1 MEQPNKASAFVDF
14 FAELRRR
21 RVVRIVIVYA
31 IAGWVVI
38 EVASTMLPGLHL
50 PAWTVTF
57 VIALVVLGFPI
68 AVIMGWMF
76 DLGPRG
82 AERTIAI
89 PVEADPGDPTPA
101 SASVVADPA
110 PPPGVPLAA
119 TANDR
124 RTIAVLPF
132 VNMSGDAENEYF
144 SDGIAEEILNLLTK
158 LPQLKVA
165 SRTSSFVFKGK
176 EAGIRAVA
184 TELDVSYVLE
194 GSVRRAGDH
203 VRITA
208 QLIEADGDSHLW
220 SETYD
225 REMKDVFAIQD
236 DIARSITDALKVALS
251 PRERRAL
258 QNVATA
264 DAQAY
269 DFYLKGRRYLHAMTR
284 IGFRNAINMFQRA
297 IEIDP
302 RYALAYAGLSDA
314 YSLLYRYAEP
324 VRDNLDRAE
333 EASRTAIELDPD
345 AAEAHLSLGMT
356 LFAAGRLDDAA
367 APFET
372 AMLINPNLFEIYLFY
387 GRACLADGKYDK
399 AARLFQR
406 ARETNPADYQSP
418 SYLGMVYRSLGRD
431 DLARGVDAEALKLIE
446 RHVALNPDDH
456 RSLYLGS
463 AMLAALGR
471 REQAIEWAEAAV
483 RARENDPQT
492 LYNVGCTY
500 AVLGDVERAL
510 DLLESSCD
518 NGWSDRQ
525 WLEHD
530 SDLVALRNH
539 PRFGRLLERM
549 TIRPGVSV
557 VVPQSDVPPT

>member
-1 MEQPNKASAFVDF
+1 MARTDGVTGPPRAATPSAGTPALAVPEHP
-14 FAELRRR
+14 A
-21 RVVRIVIVYA
+21 A
-31 IAGWVVI
+31 
-38 EVASTMLPGLHL
+38 PL
-50 PAWTVTF
+50 PA
-57 VIALVVLGFPI
+57 
-68 AVIMGWMF
+68 
-76 DLGPRG
+76 
-82 AERTIAI
+82 
-89 PVEADPGDPTPA
+89 PA
-101 SASVVADPA
+101 SQ
-110 PPPGVPLAA
+110 PG
-119 TANDR
+119 DR

-132 VNMSGDAENEYF
+132 VNMSDDPANEYF
-144 SDGIAEEILNLLTK
+144 SDGISEEILNLLTK

-184 TELDVSYVLE
+184 NELDVSYVLE

-236 DIARSITDALKVALS
+236 DIARSITAALKVALG

-269 DFYLKGRRYLHAMTR
+269 DFYLKGRKYLHEMTR
-284 IGFRNAINMFQRA
+284 IDFRNAIRMFMRA

-302 RYALAYAGLSDA
+302 RYALAYAGLGDA

-324 VRDNLDRAE
+324 ARDNLHRAE
-333 EASRTAIELDPD
+333 EASRKAIELDPD
-345 AAEAHLSLGMT
+345 AAEAHLSLGMA

-387 GRACLADGKYDK
+387 GRACLADGKYEK

-418 SYLGMVYRSLGRD
+418 SYLGMVYRSMGRN
-431 DLARGVDAEALKLIE
+431 DLAQEVDAEALGLIE

-456 RSLYLGS
+456 RSLYLGA
-463 AMLAALGR
+463 AMLAGLDR

-483 RARENDPQT
+483 RARENDPQA

-500 AVLGDVERAL
+500 AVLGDEERAI
-510 DLLESSCD
+510 DLLERSCD
-518 NGWSDRQ
+518 NGWYDRQ
-525 WLEHD
+525 WIEHD
-530 SDLVALRNH
+530 SDLAALRDH
-539 PRFGRLLERM
+539 PRFKRLLERM
-549 TIRPGVSV
+549 TSRPDESAG
-557 VVPQSDVPPT
+557 VPQPNPPSA